1 MVHGTSNGH
10 STRDTQHFCNAIFL
24 CSLDIEIQ
32 LILQFGNLPR
42 GTIQGIED
50 RGQQTR
56 DTLSLLSYVSF
67 LDVFS
72 KQRHPE
78 PFGHYIKLNTIALP
92 GKQEKL
98 GVRDLSLR
106 PGILPGPCFVSFYG
120 TTFSHHCL
128 LLIQPLNRPRPDLTN
143 FFLQTSNKL
152 FHKIA
157 ISYNCRPCIPVY
169 LSIFNLA

>member
-10 STRDTQHFCNAIFL
+10 SMRDTQHFCNAIFL

-32 LILQFGNLPR
+32 LILKLGNLPR
-42 GTIQGIED
+42 DTIQGIED

-92 GKQEKL
+92 GKQAKL
-98 GVRDLSLR
+98 GVRDISLR

-120 TTFSHHCL
+120 TTFSHRCL
-128 LLIQPLNRPRPDLTN
+128 LLIQPLNQSRPDFTIVSFRLPRN
-143 FFLQTSNKL
+143 YFRKQL
-152 FHKIA
+152 FHRFAAPI
-157 ISYNCRPCIPVY
+157 
-169 LSIFNLA
+169 